1 MQNITWAMT
10 MVQKPRLI
18 LRLRKRASSEAPR
31 TTSGVAIGRKMV
43 RLVVVRPRNRCRAR
57 ANAIMVPSTVSARV
71 ASRPI
76 LRLLPRAG
84 QTSGAP
90 HGFCHFSSVKPF
102 QAMLDLPESLKEK
115 TSV

>member
-1 MQNITWAMT
+1 M
-10 MVQKPRLI
+10 
-18 LRLRKRASSEAPR
+18 
-31 TTSGVAIGRKMV
+31 
-43 RLVVVRPRNRCRAR
+43 RLVVARPRNRCRAR
-57 ANAIMVPSTVSARV
+57 ANATIVPSTVATRV

-90 HGFCHFSSVKPF
+90 HGFFQLSSVKPC